1 MSVARKSRERNIR
14 VRYLRKYNIE
24 LDEYL
29 DSLDDELA
37 KVEEREY
44 MQRELRKHEQLK
56 ALKVA

>member
-1 MSVARKSRERNIR
+1 MARKSRERNIR
-14 VRYLRKYNIE
+14 VQYLRKYNIE

-37 KVEEREY
+37 KVEEQEY

-56 ALKVA
+56 ALRVA